1 MHHPTSTPLHTYKRL
16 RPAAARLAAGS
27 SSMLRLSRGVEA
39 RLPTAPALSDWV
51 ERVSGMMD
59 LSPMGD
65 GYDRPAASPRLGA
78 GAAR

>member
-1 MHHPTSTPLHTYKRL
+1 
-16 RPAAARLAAGS
+16 
-27 SSMLRLSRGVEA
+27 MLRLSRGVEA